1 MNDRT
6 IAPTWPEAPADGWKP
21 TLTADGIHLWL
32 ADLDRLPKSLAQLAA
47 TLTADE
53 RERAARFHFP
63 AHRDRF
69 VVGRGLLRTLLGAY
83 LNRPAMALCFA
94 CGPRGKPL
102 LAGEDADAGLHFN
115 LSHSGE
121 RALYA
126 IARREVG
133 VDLECLNRVVN
144 DAAVAERVCTPREW
158 AAFQALPAER
168 FREAFF
174 SCWTRKEAIAKA
186 LGDGLASGLRNL
198 EVCFP
203 DDRLPDGRVGLRDA
217 SGREWSV
224 LNLPLDAG
232 WRGALAAEGQD
243 WRWQGWCW
251 TRFSS
256 CSLPFS
262 S

>member
-6 IAPTWPEAPADGWKP
+6 IASTWSEAPADGWKP
-21 TLTADGIHLWL
+21 ALSADGIHLWL
-32 ADLDRLPKSLAQLAA
+32 ADLDRPPKSLAQLTA

-63 AHRDRF
+63 VHRDRF
-69 VVGRGLLRTLLGAY
+69 VVGRGLLRELLGAY
-83 LNRPAMALCFA
+83 LNRPAKVLRFA

-102 LAGEDADAGLHFN
+102 LAGEDADAGLRFN

-168 FREAFF
+168 FREAF
-174 SCWTRKEAIAKA
+174 
-186 LGDGLASGLRNL
+186 
-198 EVCFP
+198 
-203 DDRLPDGRVGLRDA
+203 
-217 SGREWSV
+217 
-224 LNLPLDAG
+224 
-232 WRGALAAEGQD
+232 LAAGPGRKQSPRRWATVWPAVCET
-243 WRWQGWCW
+243 WRFVSRTIGC
-251 TRFSS
+251 RMVGSV
-256 CSLPFS
+256 CGMPRAGNGAC
-262 S
+262 